1 MKKIALTV
9 SGRRYE
15 ITLEDVFAD
24 FVNQD
29 LQDAGVEMHQDN
41 KPEKIL
47 KAYLRLAK
55 QLSTYDEE
63 ISQLIE
69 KLEK

>member
-15 ITLEDVFAD
+15 ITLEDAFAD

-29 LQDAGVEMHQDN
+29 LQDAGVEMYQDN

-47 KAYLRLAK
+47 KAYFRLAK

-63 ISQLIE
+63 ILQLIE